1 MIRMGL
7 ELNKLT
13 HKVDALGANA
23 EKRLANI
30 NKRLPVVQATFTA
43 ASAEQESLRKKAE
56 SVIAKQIRWAGAI
69 PTDEPIRASFEKPE
83 HPDRANIIAADGSQ
97 IPLDRHA
104 IAQYYVIN
112 IGSIVFR
119 HGLPDAPSVFTSPE
133 VFFEDEDIYFEDNT
147 LTTEMINAKRD
158 LRELGELA
166 RLAQIESAAA
176 PTVTFVDNSLLLYIV
191 LRESNQSFSDRIIK
205 EYLEHLTAIQQSG
218 AAVAGVVD
226 RPGSANI
233 VRLLH
238 LSTLEMD
245 EIVPDNLRRVSDPF
259 LHFRDET
266 LFEFLKPG
274 ERSALFVLASPAN
287 KTYYEPFGHRVY
299 FFFLNAGGRG
309 TGNILRVEIPEWV
322 AKDKMKLDLVHASI
336 VEQSKMTNGYP
347 YVFIRADEIAVVSSN
362 EREQFQQMV
371 MGSLIKRGFSPSVSQ
386 KQFGKELTRTGK
398 RWR

>member
-1 MIRMGL
+1 MIHMGL

-13 HKVDALGANA
+13 HKVDSLGANA
-23 EKRLANI
+23 EKRLADLT
-30 NKRLPVVQATFTA
+30 KRLPVVQATFTA
-43 ASAEQESLRKKAE
+43 ASSEQDKIRQKAE
-56 SVIAKQIRWAGAI
+56 AVIAKQIRWAGAI
-69 PTDEPIRASFEKPE
+69 PTDEPIDAAFPLPA
-83 HPDRANIIAADGSQ
+83 HPSRVNIIAADGSQ
-97 IPLDRHA
+97 IYPDRHA
-104 IAQYYVIN
+104 LALYYVIN

-119 HGLPDAPSVFTSPE
+119 HGLPEAPSVFTSPE
-133 VFFEDEDIYFEDNT
+133 VFFEDEDIYFEENT

-166 RLAQIESAAA
+166 RLAGIESAAA

-191 LRESNQSFSDRIIK
+191 LREANQSFSDGIIK
-205 EYLEHLTAIQQSG
+205 EYLEHLTTIQKSG

-233 VRLLH
+233 IRLLH
-238 LSTLEMD
+238 LSTLEMN
-245 EIVPDNLRRVSDPF
+245 EIVPDNLRHVSAPF
-259 LHFRDET
+259 LHFHDET

-287 KTYYEPFGHRVY
+287 KTYYEPFGHRIY

-309 TGNILRVEIPEWV
+309 AGNILRVEIPEWV
-322 AKDKMKLDLVHASI
+322 AKDKTKLDLVHASI
-336 VEQSKMTNGYP
+336 VEQSKMTGYP

-362 EREQFQQMV
+362 ERGQFEQMV
-371 MGSLIKRGFSPSVSQ
+371 LGSLIKRGFAPSVSQ